1 MKKNQNLVDKKL
13 LEHIFTHKEIEP
25 KNDLEDKF
33 LEFGDRRYFSIA
45 YNALINLNILNS
57 EGQLNEDYKKICE
70 FDEKNRKSIINFL
83 LPNFQKFYY
92 HHRLTYNDSKEKQI
106 INRESIF
113 EEVINILISTPQYTN
128 ITSSKIDS
136 SFLHKIGIFKN
147 KKLNPDLIKKIEEIN
162 LIHFDEEELEIE
174 IDEIKKGT
182 IKFIKDYI
190 DLYEEKKHYFYDLYY
205 EKGKAPSPGKKII
218 YALRKKTYEPY
229 LLYFSE
235 YINDGLNRLINKKK
249 DDVKQEEYNSELFND
264 DRIKDNIRDYAFKE
278 ILSLILKNEGFEN
291 NCISLAIV
299 DSCIT
304 KCALYYNEPSDD
316 AIERIRTDIVK
327 AFKILGIFTGYEK
340 DFGYKLIH
348 IKDNTYRMNPF
359 TKVETIKNILGSLS
373 DFTNEKISRENIE
386 LVLKIFNFS
395 KIEK

>member
-1 MKKNQNLVDKKL
+1 MKKNQNFVDKKL
-13 LEHIFTHKEIEP
+13 LEHIFTHKKIES
-25 KNDLEDKF
+25 KDDLEDKF
-33 LEFGDRRYFSIA
+33 LEYGDRRYFSIA

-57 EGQLNEDYKKICE
+57 EGQLNKDYEKIYK

-92 HHRLTYNDSKEKQI
+92 HHRLTYTDSKERQI

-174 IDEIKKGT
+174 IDEIKKGV

-190 DLYEEKKHYFYDLYY
+190 DLYEEKKHYFNDLYY
-205 EKGKAPSPGKKII
+205 EKKKAPSPGKKII

-235 YINDGLNRLINKKK
+235 YINDGLNRLINEKK
-249 DDVKQEEYNSELFND
+249 DDVKIEEYNSELFND
-264 DRIKDNIRDYAFKE
+264 DRINDNIRDYAFKE
-278 ILSLILKNEGFEN
+278 ILSLILKNEGFKN

-304 KCALYYNEPSDD
+304 KCSLYYSIPSDD

-348 IKDNTYRMNPF
+348 IEDNTYRMNPF

-373 DFTNEKISRENIE
+373 DFTKEKISRENIE

>member
-1 MKKNQNLVDKKL
+1 MKKNQNLVDKEL
-13 LEHIFTHKEIEP
+13 LEHIFTNEKIESKDVLEKE
-25 KNDLEDKF
+25 F
-33 LEFGDRRYFSIA
+33 LKYGDRRYFSIA
-45 YNALINLNILNS
+45 YNALINLNILDS
-57 EGQLNEDYKKICE
+57 EGKLNKDYEEIYKFGENK
-70 FDEKNRKSIINFL
+70 RRSIINFL

-92 HHRLTYNDSKEKQI
+92 HYRLTYNDSKDKQI
-106 INRESIF
+106 TNRESIF
-113 EEVINILISTPQYTN
+113 EEVINILISTPQFSN
-128 ITSSKIDS
+128 ITSSEINS
-136 SFLHKIGIFKN
+136 NFLHKIGIFKN
-147 KKLNPDLIKKIEEIN
+147 KKLSPDLIEKIEDIN
-162 LIHFDEEELEIE
+162 SIYFDQKELEIE
-174 IDEIKKGT
+174 IDEIKKGI

-190 DLYEEKKHYFYDLYY
+190 DLYEEKKYFFNDLYY
-205 EKGKAPSPGKKII
+205 EKKKAPSPGKRII

-249 DDVKQEEYNSELFND
+249 DDVKLEEYNSELFND

-278 ILSLILKNEGFEN
+278 ILSLILKNEGFKN

-340 DFGYKLIH
+340 DFGYKLIR

-373 DFTNEKISRENIE
+373 DFTNEKIPPENIK
-386 LVLKIFNFS
+386 LVLKIFNFL